1 MRMLLSALLLAC
13 SAPLAAQPVAVATTS
28 GGTQSRSSVTVTV
41 PFGQAARINNQWLR
55 PVAIIE
61 DSRCPT
67 RVTCVWRGRLVVEF
81 VHGPRHRI
89 RLEDGKPL
97 AIAGGRLTLVGAS
110 PRSLNG
116 ETIPPQAYRLQLR
129 FERP

>member
-1 MRMLLSALLLAC
+1 MRSVLIGLLLTA
-13 SAPLAAQPVAVATTS
+13 SAPAAAQSVAVATTS
-28 GGTQSRSSVTVTV
+28 GGAGRSSITVTV
-41 PFGQAARINNQWLR
+41 PFGQAARINRESFR

-81 VHGPRHRI
+81 AHGRSHRI

-97 AIAGGRLTLVGAS
+97 GISGGRLTLVGAT
-110 PRSLNG
+110 PRSQRG
-116 ETIPPQAYRLQLR
+116 ETIPPQSYRFQLR